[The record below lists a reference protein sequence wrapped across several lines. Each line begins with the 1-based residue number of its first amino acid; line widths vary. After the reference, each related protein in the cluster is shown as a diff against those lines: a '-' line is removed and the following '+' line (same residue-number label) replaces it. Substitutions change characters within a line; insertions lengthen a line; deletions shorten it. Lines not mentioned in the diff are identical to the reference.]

1 MAPAIADRRP
11 KYVTK
16 SRVIQRHAEVSAR
29 CLFLP
34 IADIGCGAFMST
46 RPNSHRR
53 RRPTAR
59 RARWLPQEHCL
70 RSTGCSV
77 RRRGPPGGGRRA
89 WLTPVQWTGSF
100 SIRHPAISATHASF
114 AE

>member
-16 SRVIQRHAEVSAR
+16 SRVIQRHAEVSGR

-46 RPNSHRR
+46 RP
-53 RRPTAR
+53 
-59 RARWLPQEHCL
+59 
-70 RSTGCSV
+70 
-77 RRRGPPGGGRRA
+77 
-89 WLTPVQWTGSF
+89 
-100 SIRHPAISATHASF
+100 
-114 AE
+114 